1 MNEIETTINE
11 SLNQAFDT
19 AKVFLEKTTQTF
31 VLEAAELISQTFQ
44 SGGKLLVCGNG
55 GSLCDAMHIAEEF
68 TGQFRRY
75 RKALPAIALSDPSH
89 ITCVG
94 NDMGFDAIFSRGIEA
109 LGRAGDCLIVLST
122 SGNSSN
128 VVEAVKTA
136 KSMDLKVI
144 SLLGKQGGKLKGLSD
159 LEFIFEG
166 FGFSDRIQEVHM
178 TLMHIVI
185 EACEKILFENTLTQT
200 CR

>member
-1 MNEIETTINE
+1 MNEIEIAINE

-31 VLEAAELISQTFQ
+31 VLEAAELIAQTFQ

-109 LGRAGDCLIVLST
+109 LGKAGDCLILLST
-122 SGNSSN
+122 SGNSAN
-128 VVEAVKTA
+128 VVEALKTA

-144 SLLGKQGGKLKGLSD
+144 SLLGKQGGKLKALSD

-166 FGFSDRIQEVHM
+166 YGFSDRIQEVHM

-185 EACEKILFENTLTQT
+185 EACEKILFENALTQT

>member
-109 LGRAGDCLIVLST
+109 LGRAEDCLIVLST

-185 EACEKILFENTLTQT
+185 EACEKILFENALTQT